1 MSRIPSTM
9 IGVGSNTQMSDQT
22 PSIVPPLIWRVII
35 TFALVILLFSWQTT
49 ATIAGFLLLVKTIS
63 EITNNPLDKSTP
75 LPSFALGAGAS
86 LFPSSNSKQN
96 SLPSGRLLNKIS
108 HGATMYLQFILSNR
122 DSKYLFIFLL
132 ANLIFMFVEL
142 AYGIWSNSLGL
153 ISDSAHMLFDCAA
166 LAIGLYG
173 AFMSKWKRNQTYTY
187 GYSRYEFLT
196 GFVNGLLLLFIS
208 GYIFIEGFHRVF
220 DPPTIDTNRLLLIS
234 ILGFLVN
241 LMGVIFFHNH
251 HNHHGS
257 NNINGHQHDENMHG
271 VYLHVFADTLGSVG
285 VIISTLLMQYY
296 GWFLADPLCSIMIS
310 ILILTTSYP
319 LIINSFTVLLQR
331 SPIYLDKDI
340 SDCIREVQLLDG
352 VLKVYNVHFW
362 TLSSSV
368 VVGSLHLKV
377 RDDTNAQDILKLVS
391 DMFRNQCNI
400 CDLTVQI
407 EKSGNEA
414 TSSSAPHSHIEQ
426 IPLLPTTATLTDIV

>member
-1 MSRIPSTM
+1 M

-22 PSIVPPLIWRVII
+22 PSIVPPLIWRVMI

-49 ATIAGFLLLVKTIS
+49 VTIAGFLLLVKTIS
-63 EITNNPLDKSTP
+63 EITNNSLDKSTP

-187 GYSRYEFLT
+187 GYSRYEFLS
-196 GFVNGLLLLFIS
+196 GFINGLLL
-208 GYIFIEGFHRVF
+208 
-220 DPPTIDTNRLLLIS
+220 
-234 ILGFLVN
+234 
-241 LMGVIFFHNH
+241 
-251 HNHHGS
+251 
-257 NNINGHQHDENMHG
+257 
-271 VYLHVFADTLGSVG
+271 
-285 VIISTLLMQYY
+285 
-296 GWFLADPLCSIMIS
+296 
-310 ILILTTSYP
+310 
-319 LIINSFTVLLQR
+319 
-331 SPIYLDKDI
+331 
-340 SDCIREVQLLDG
+340 
-352 VLKVYNVHFW
+352 
-362 TLSSSV
+362 
-368 VVGSLHLKV
+368 
-377 RDDTNAQDILKLVS
+377 
-391 DMFRNQCNI
+391 
-400 CDLTVQI
+400 
-407 EKSGNEA
+407 
-414 TSSSAPHSHIEQ
+414 
-426 IPLLPTTATLTDIV
+426 